1 MKQTPA
7 KTTQVRREKGNERR
21 RLVLAATCE
30 LLTEHSIET
39 LTLAHIAEA
48 TAIPVSSLYHFYPK
62 ILNVYSDLMPIFSE
76 ELRSYLLEN
85 SDLEKSQGW
94 QQLVDN
100 GLEATAEF
108 YRKNPAYQQLILSGR
123 APAQLKSAD
132 REGDT
137 RLAQTI
143 LEMAQEKFELPKIPG
158 LKEIFFNAVEVG
170 DLFLSLD
177 LMRNEKI
184 TQAGVEEAKRAC
196 KSYLRTYLPEILYEN
211 E

>member
-1 MKQTPA
+1 MN
-7 KTTQVRREKGNERR
+7 KG
-21 RLVLAATCE
+21 LD
-30 LLTEHSIET
+30 S
-39 LTLAHIAEA
+39 
-48 TAIPVSSLYHFYPK
+48 
-62 ILNVYSDLMPIFSE
+62 
-76 ELRSYLLEN
+76 
-85 SDLEKSQGW
+85 
-94 QQLVDN
+94 
-100 GLEATAEF
+100 TAEF
-108 YRKNPAYQQLILSGR
+108 YRQNPAYQQLILSGR

-143 LEMAQEKFELPKIPG
+143 LEMAHAKFELPKIPK
-158 LKEIFFNAVEVG
+158 LNEIFFNAVEVG

-196 KSYLRTYLPEILYEN
+196 KSYLRTYLPEILYEK